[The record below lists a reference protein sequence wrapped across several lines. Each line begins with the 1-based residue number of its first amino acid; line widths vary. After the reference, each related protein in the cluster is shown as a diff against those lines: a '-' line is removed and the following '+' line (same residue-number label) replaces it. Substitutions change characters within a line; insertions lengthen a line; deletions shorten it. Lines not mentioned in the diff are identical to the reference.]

1 LRLKP
6 RINVLESLPSS
17 FDERR
22 NSTQELRTPHVGQR
36 QSLRKID
43 NMRPFL

>member
-22 NSTQELRTPHVGQR
+22 NSTQDLGASHVG
-36 QSLRKID
+36 LRHKPSKID
-43 NMRPFL
+43 NMRLFL